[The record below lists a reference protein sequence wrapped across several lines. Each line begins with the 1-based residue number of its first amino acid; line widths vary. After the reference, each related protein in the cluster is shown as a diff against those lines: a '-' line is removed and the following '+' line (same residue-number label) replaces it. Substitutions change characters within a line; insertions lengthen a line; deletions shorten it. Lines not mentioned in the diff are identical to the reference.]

1 MGGYTPSAPT
11 SCVGDEAKRAP
22 HTCVASL
29 GRGTLAEEDIMAFS
43 NLVQDRP
50 RILIVGGGYVGFTV
64 AKKIQK
70 AIKETGGVVTIV
82 EPNPY
87 MTYQPFL
94 PEVAAGSMEGRNATV
109 PLRQHLRDTEIIS
122 GRVTSVNHAA
132 RTAVVE
138 PIDNGEPFELKY
150 DEIVL
155 GAGAVTR
162 AFPIPGLA
170 DFAIGMKSIEEAV
183 SVRNWVLERIEAAS
197 LMSDSDERRRALTF
211 VIVGGGFAGVETI
224 SELEDMAREAANRNG
239 FVSPADLRFV
249 MIEAAPRIMP
259 EVPAERAEMVV
270 AELRARG
277 IEILLNTSL
286 SDATDGNL
294 QLINM
299 ADKSPAGEI
308 DTDTLIWTAGVA
320 ASPMLK
326 NTDFPIDERGRVR
339 VSADLRVTGDE
350 GVIEGAW
357 AAGDNAAVPDLSGG
371 GVGGFCVP
379 NAQHASRQALVL
391 AKNILASRRG
401 EALTD
406 YYHETIGVVAG
417 LGLWKGVANFKGK
430 TLGGPLAWI
439 MHRGYHGT
447 AIPTTERTVRV
458 MATWALNQVF
468 GRDTTPL
475 RHQRSPRLAFQKATG
490 TAPEAKKPKL

>member
-1 MGGYTPSAPT
+1 MSFHKA
-11 SCVGDEAKRAP
+11 
-22 HTCVASL
+22 
-29 GRGTLAEEDIMAFS
+29 
-43 NLVQDRP
+43 QDRP

-70 AIKETGGVVTIV
+70 AIKQTGGVVTIV

-109 PLRQHLRDTEIIS
+109 PLRQHLRDTELIP
-122 GRVTSVNHAA
+122 GHVVSVNHAE
-132 RTAVVE
+132 RTATVE
-138 PIDNGEPFELKY
+138 PIDNGEPFDLKY
-150 DEIVL
+150 DEIIL

-170 DFAIGMKSIEEAV
+170 EVAIGMKTVEEAV
-183 SVRNWVLERIEAAS
+183 SVRNWVLERIEVAS
-197 LMSDSDERRRALTF
+197 VLDDPDARRRALT
-211 VIVGGGFAGVETI
+211 VVVVGGGFAGVETI
-224 SELEDMAREAANRNG
+224 SELEDMAREAVNRNDRLS
-239 FVSPADLRFV
+239 VSDLRFV

-259 EVPAERAEMVV
+259 EVPEDRAEKVV

-277 IEILLNTSL
+277 IEVLLNTSL
-286 SDATDGNL
+286 SDATDGHL

-299 ADKSPAGEI
+299 TDKSPAGEM

-339 VSADLRVTGDE
+339 VNADLRVAGDN
-350 GVIEGAW
+350 GVVEGAW

-401 EALTD
+401 EPLTD

-430 TLGGPLAWI
+430 TLAGPLAWI
-439 MHRGYHGT
+439 MHRGYHGS

-458 MATWALNQVF
+458 MTTWALNQLF
-468 GRDTTPL
+468 GRDTTTS
-475 RHQRSPRLAFQKATG
+475 RHQRSPRLAFQEATG
-490 TAPEAKKPKL
+490 TAPAKTKAKL

>member
-1 MGGYTPSAPT
+1 MSFHKA
-11 SCVGDEAKRAP
+11 
-22 HTCVASL
+22 
-29 GRGTLAEEDIMAFS
+29 
-43 NLVQDRP
+43 QDRP
-50 RILIVGGGYVGFTV
+50 RILIVGGGYVGSPV

-70 AIKETGGVVTIV
+70 AIKQTGGVVTIV

-109 PLRQHLRDTEIIS
+109 PLRQHLRDTELIP
-122 GRVTSVNHAA
+122 GHVVSVNHAE
-132 RTAVVE
+132 RTATVE

-150 DEIVL
+150 DEIIL

-170 DFAIGMKSIEEAV
+170 EVAIGMKTVEEAV
-183 SVRNWVLERIEAAS
+183 SVRNWVLERIEVAS
-197 LMSDSDERRRALTF
+197 VLDDPDARRRALT
-211 VIVGGGFAGVETI
+211 VVVVGGGFAGVETI
-224 SELEDMAREAANRNG
+224 SELEDMAREAVNRNDRLS
-239 FVSPADLRFV
+239 VSDLRFV

-259 EVPAERAEMVV
+259 EVPEDRAEKVV

-277 IEILLNTSL
+277 IEVLLNTSL
-286 SDATDGNL
+286 SDATDGHL

-299 ADKSPAGEI
+299 TDKSPAGEM

-339 VSADLRVTGDE
+339 VNADLRVAGDN
-350 GVIEGAW
+350 GVVEGAW

-401 EALTD
+401 EPLTD

-430 TLGGPLAWI
+430 TFAGPLAWI
-439 MHRGYHGT
+439 MHRGYHGS

-458 MATWALNQVF
+458 MTTWALNQLF
-468 GRDTTPL
+468 GRDTTTI
-475 RHQRSPRLAFQKATG
+475 RHQRSPRLAFQEATG
-490 TAPEAKKPKL
+490 TAPAKTKAKL

>member
-1 MGGYTPSAPT
+1 MSFHKA
-11 SCVGDEAKRAP
+11 
-22 HTCVASL
+22 
-29 GRGTLAEEDIMAFS
+29 
-43 NLVQDRP
+43 QDRP

-70 AIKETGGVVTIV
+70 AIKQTGGVVTIV

-109 PLRQHLRDTEIIS
+109 PLRQHLRDTELIP
-122 GRVTSVNHAA
+122 GHVVSVNHAE
-132 RTAVVE
+132 RTATVE

-150 DEIVL
+150 DEIIL

-170 DFAIGMKSIEEAV
+170 EVAIGMKTVEEAV
-183 SVRNWVLERIEAAS
+183 SVRNWVLERIEVAS
-197 LMSDSDERRRALTF
+197 VLDDPDARRRALT
-211 VIVGGGFAGVETI
+211 VVVVGGGFAGVETI
-224 SELEDMAREAANRNG
+224 SELEDMAREAVNRNDRLS
-239 FVSPADLRFV
+239 VSDLRFV

-259 EVPAERAEMVV
+259 EVPEDRAEKVV

-277 IEILLNTSL
+277 IEVLLNTSL
-286 SDATDGNL
+286 SDATDGHL

-299 ADKSPAGEI
+299 TDKSPAGEM

-339 VSADLRVTGDE
+339 VNADLRVAGDN
-350 GVIEGAW
+350 GVVEGAW

-401 EALTD
+401 EPLTD

-430 TLGGPLAWI
+430 TLAGPLAWI
-439 MHRGYHGT
+439 MHRGYHGS

-458 MATWALNQVF
+458 MTTWALNQLF
-468 GRDTTPL
+468 GRDTTTI
-475 RHQRSPRLAFQKATG
+475 RHQRSPRLAFHEATG
-490 TAPEAKKPKL
+490 TAPAKTKAKL

>member
-1 MGGYTPSAPT
+1 MSFHKA
-11 SCVGDEAKRAP
+11 
-22 HTCVASL
+22 
-29 GRGTLAEEDIMAFS
+29 
-43 NLVQDRP
+43 QDRP

-70 AIKETGGVVTIV
+70 AIKQTGGVVTIV

-109 PLRQHLRDTEIIS
+109 PLRQHLRDTELIP
-122 GRVTSVNHAA
+122 GHVVSVNHAE
-132 RTAVVE
+132 RTATVE
-138 PIDNGEPFELKY
+138 PIDNGEPFDLKY
-150 DEIVL
+150 DEIIL

-170 DFAIGMKSIEEAV
+170 EVAIGMKTVEEAV
-183 SVRNWVLERIEAAS
+183 SVRNWVLERIEVAS
-197 LMSDSDERRRALTF
+197 VLDDPDARRRALT
-211 VIVGGGFAGVETI
+211 VVVVGGGFAGVETI
-224 SELEDMAREAANRNG
+224 SELEDMAREAVNRNDRLS
-239 FVSPADLRFV
+239 VSDLRFV

-259 EVPAERAEMVV
+259 EVPEDRAEKVV

-277 IEILLNTSL
+277 IEVLLNTSL
-286 SDATDGNL
+286 SDATDGHL

-299 ADKSPAGEI
+299 TDKSPAGEM

-339 VSADLRVTGDE
+339 VNADLRVAGDN
-350 GVIEGAW
+350 GVVEGAW

-401 EALTD
+401 EPLTD

-430 TLGGPLAWI
+430 TFAGPLAWI
-439 MHRGYHGT
+439 MHRGYHGS

-458 MATWALNQVF
+458 MTTSSLAVIPRRFATNVPRASLSK
-468 GRDTTPL
+468 RPPERHRRRL
-475 RHQRSPRLAFQKATG
+475 RQSSKRA
-490 TAPEAKKPKL
+490 

>member
-1 MGGYTPSAPT
+1 MSFHKA
-11 SCVGDEAKRAP
+11 
-22 HTCVASL
+22 
-29 GRGTLAEEDIMAFS
+29 
-43 NLVQDRP
+43 QDRP

-70 AIKETGGVVTIV
+70 AIKQTGGVVTIV

-109 PLRQHLRDTEIIS
+109 PLRQHLRDTELIPGHVI
-122 GRVTSVNHAA
+122 SVNHAE
-132 RTAVVE
+132 RTATVE

-150 DEIVL
+150 DEIIL

-170 DFAIGMKSIEEAV
+170 EVAIGMKTVEEAV
-183 SVRNWVLERIEAAS
+183 SVRNWVLERIEVAS
-197 LMSDSDERRRALTF
+197 VLDDPDARRRALT
-211 VIVGGGFAGVETI
+211 VVVVGGGFAGVETI
-224 SELEDMAREAANRNG
+224 SELEDMAREAVNRNDRLS
-239 FVSPADLRFV
+239 VSDLRFV

-259 EVPAERAEMVV
+259 EVPEDRAEKVV

-277 IEILLNTSL
+277 IEVLLNTSL
-286 SDATDGNL
+286 SDATDGHL

-299 ADKSPAGEI
+299 TDKSPAGEM

-339 VSADLRVTGDE
+339 VNADLRVAGDN
-350 GVIEGAW
+350 GVVEGAW

-401 EALTD
+401 EPLTD

-430 TLGGPLAWI
+430 TFAGPLAWI
-439 MHRGYHGT
+439 MHRGYHGS

-458 MATWALNQVF
+458 MTTWALNQLF
-468 GRDTTPL
+468 GRDTTTI
-475 RHQRSPRLAFQKATG
+475 RHQRSPRLAFQEATG
-490 TAPEAKKPKL
+490 TAPAKTKAKL

>member
-1 MGGYTPSAPT
+1 MSFHKA
-11 SCVGDEAKRAP
+11 
-22 HTCVASL
+22 
-29 GRGTLAEEDIMAFS
+29 
-43 NLVQDRP
+43 QDRP

-70 AIKETGGVVTIV
+70 AIKQTGGVVTIV

-109 PLRQHLRDTEIIS
+109 PLRQHLRDTELIP
-122 GRVTSVNHAA
+122 GHVVSVNHAE
-132 RTAVVE
+132 RTATVE

-150 DEIVL
+150 DEIIL

-170 DFAIGMKSIEEAV
+170 EVAIGMKTVEEAV
-183 SVRNWVLERIEAAS
+183 SVRNWVLERIEVAS
-197 LMSDSDERRRALTF
+197 VLDDPDARRRALT
-211 VIVGGGFAGVETI
+211 VVVVGGGFAGVETI
-224 SELEDMAREAANRNG
+224 SELEDMAREAVNRNDRLS
-239 FVSPADLRFV
+239 VSDLRFV

-259 EVPAERAEMVV
+259 EVPEDRAEKVV

-277 IEILLNTSL
+277 IEVLLNTSL
-286 SDATDGNL
+286 SDATDGHL

-299 ADKSPAGEI
+299 TDKSPAGEM

-339 VSADLRVTGDE
+339 VNADLRVAGDN
-350 GVIEGAW
+350 GVVEGAW

-401 EALTD
+401 EPLTD

-430 TLGGPLAWI
+430 TLAGPLAWI
-439 MHRGYHGT
+439 MHRGYHGS

-458 MATWALNQVF
+458 MTTLALNQLF
-468 GRDTTPL
+468 GRDTTTI
-475 RHQRSPRLAFQKATG
+475 RHQRSPRLAFQEATG
-490 TAPEAKKPKL
+490 TAPAKTKAKL

>member
-1 MGGYTPSAPT
+1 MSFHKA
-11 SCVGDEAKRAP
+11 
-22 HTCVASL
+22 
-29 GRGTLAEEDIMAFS
+29 
-43 NLVQDRP
+43 QDRP

-70 AIKETGGVVTIV
+70 AIKQTGGVVTIV

-109 PLRQHLRDTEIIS
+109 PLRQHLRDTELIP
-122 GRVTSVNHAA
+122 GHVVSVNHAE
-132 RTAVVE
+132 RTATVE

-150 DEIVL
+150 DEIIL

-170 DFAIGMKSIEEAV
+170 EVAIGMKTVEEAV
-183 SVRNWVLERIEAAS
+183 SVRNWVLERIEVAS
-197 LMSDSDERRRALTF
+197 VLDDPDARRRALT
-211 VIVGGGFAGVETI
+211 VVVVGGFAGVETI
-224 SELEDMAREAANRNG
+224 SELEDMAREAVNRNDRLS
-239 FVSPADLRFV
+239 VSDLRFV

-259 EVPAERAEMVV
+259 EVPEDRAEKVV

-277 IEILLNTSL
+277 IEVLLNTSL
-286 SDATDGNL
+286 SDATDGHL

-299 ADKSPAGEI
+299 TDKSPAGEM

-339 VSADLRVTGDE
+339 VNADLRVAGDN
-350 GVIEGAW
+350 GVVEGAW

-401 EALTD
+401 EPLTD

-430 TLGGPLAWI
+430 TFAGPLAWI
-439 MHRGYHGT
+439 MHRGYHGS

-458 MATWALNQVF
+458 MTTWALNQLF
-468 GRDTTPL
+468 GRDTTTI
-475 RHQRSPRLAFQKATG
+475 RHQRSPRLAFQEATG
-490 TAPEAKKPKL
+490 TAPAKTKAKL

>member
-1 MGGYTPSAPT
+1 MSFHKA
-11 SCVGDEAKRAP
+11 
-22 HTCVASL
+22 
-29 GRGTLAEEDIMAFS
+29 
-43 NLVQDRP
+43 QDRP

-70 AIKETGGVVTIV
+70 AIKQTGGVVTIV

-109 PLRQHLRDTEIIS
+109 PLRQHLRDTELIPGHVI
-122 GRVTSVNHAA
+122 SVNHAE
-132 RTAVVE
+132 RTATVE

-150 DEIVL
+150 DEIIL

-170 DFAIGMKSIEEAV
+170 EVAIGMKTVEEAV
-183 SVRNWVLERIEAAS
+183 SVRNWVLERIEVAS
-197 LMSDSDERRRALTF
+197 VLDDPDARRRALT
-211 VIVGGGFAGVETI
+211 VVVVGGGFAGVETI
-224 SELEDMAREAANRNG
+224 SELEDMAREAVNRNDRLS
-239 FVSPADLRFV
+239 VSDLRFV

-259 EVPAERAEMVV
+259 EVPEDRAEKVV

-277 IEILLNTSL
+277 IEVLLNTSL
-286 SDATDGNL
+286 SDATDGHL

-299 ADKSPAGEI
+299 TDKSPAGEM

-339 VSADLRVTGDE
+339 VNADLRVAGDN
-350 GVIEGAW
+350 GVVEGAW

-401 EALTD
+401 EPLTD

-430 TLGGPLAWI
+430 TFAGPLAWI
-439 MHRGYHGT
+439 MHRGYHGS

-458 MATWALNQVF
+458 MMTWALNQLF
-468 GRDTTPL
+468 GRDTTTI
-475 RHQRSPRLAFQKATG
+475 RHQRSPRLAFQEATG
-490 TAPEAKKPKL
+490 TAPAKTKAKL

>member
-1 MGGYTPSAPT
+1 MSFHKA
-11 SCVGDEAKRAP
+11 
-22 HTCVASL
+22 
-29 GRGTLAEEDIMAFS
+29 
-43 NLVQDRP
+43 QDRP

-70 AIKETGGVVTIV
+70 AIKQTGGVVTIV

-109 PLRQHLRDTEIIS
+109 PLRQHLRDTELIPGHI
-122 GRVTSVNHAA
+122 VSVNHAE
-132 RTAVVE
+132 RTATVE

-150 DEIVL
+150 DEIIL

-170 DFAIGMKSIEEAV
+170 EVAIGMKTVEEAV
-183 SVRNWVLERIEAAS
+183 SVRNWVLERIEVAS
-197 LMSDSDERRRALTF
+197 VLDDPDARRRALT
-211 VIVGGGFAGVETI
+211 VVVVGGGFAGVETI
-224 SELEDMAREAANRNG
+224 SELEDMAREAVNRNDRLS
-239 FVSPADLRFV
+239 VSDLRFV

-259 EVPAERAEMVV
+259 EVPEDRAEKVV

-277 IEILLNTSL
+277 IEVLLNTSL
-286 SDATDGNL
+286 SDATDGHL

-299 ADKSPAGEI
+299 TDKSPAGEM

-339 VSADLRVTGDE
+339 VNADLRVAGDN
-350 GVIEGAW
+350 GVVEGAW

-401 EALTD
+401 EPLTD

-430 TLGGPLAWI
+430 TLAGPLAWI
-439 MHRGYHGT
+439 MHRGYHGS

-458 MATWALNQVF
+458 MTTWALNQLF
-468 GRDTTPL
+468 GRDTTTI
-475 RHQRSPRLAFQKATG
+475 RHQRSPRLAFQEATG
-490 TAPEAKKPKL
+490 TAPAKTKAKL

>member
-1 MGGYTPSAPT
+1 MSFHKA
-11 SCVGDEAKRAP
+11 
-22 HTCVASL
+22 
-29 GRGTLAEEDIMAFS
+29 
-43 NLVQDRP
+43 QDRP

-70 AIKETGGVVTIV
+70 AIKQTGGVVTIV

-109 PLRQHLRDTEIIS
+109 PLRQHLRDTELIP
-122 GRVTSVNHAA
+122 GHVVSVNHAE
-132 RTAVVE
+132 RTATVE

-150 DEIVL
+150 DEIIL

-170 DFAIGMKSIEEAV
+170 EVAIGMKTVEEAV
-183 SVRNWVLERIEAAS
+183 SVRNWVLERIEVAS
-197 LMSDSDERRRALTF
+197 VLDDPDARRRALT
-211 VIVGGGFAGVETI
+211 VVVVGGGFAGVETI
-224 SELEDMAREAANRNG
+224 SELEDMAREAVNRNDRLS
-239 FVSPADLRFV
+239 VSDLRFV

-259 EVPAERAEMVV
+259 EVPEDRAEKVV

-277 IEILLNTSL
+277 IEVLLNTSL
-286 SDATDGNL
+286 SDATDGHL

-299 ADKSPAGEI
+299 TDKSPAGEM

-339 VSADLRVTGDE
+339 VNADLRVAGDN
-350 GVIEGAW
+350 GVVEGAW

-401 EALTD
+401 EPLTD

-430 TLGGPLAWI
+430 TLAGPLAWI
-439 MHRGYHGT
+439 MHRGYHGS

-458 MATWALNQVF
+458 LTSWALNQLF
-468 GRDTTPL
+468 GRDTTTI
-475 RHQRSPRLAFQKATG
+475 RHQRSPRLAFQEATG
-490 TAPEAKKPKL
+490 TAPAKTKAKL

>member
-1 MGGYTPSAPT
+1 MSFHKA
-11 SCVGDEAKRAP
+11 
-22 HTCVASL
+22 
-29 GRGTLAEEDIMAFS
+29 
-43 NLVQDRP
+43 QDRP

-70 AIKETGGVVTIV
+70 AIKQTGGVVTIV

-109 PLRQHLRDTEIIS
+109 PLRQHLRDTELIPGHVI
-122 GRVTSVNHAA
+122 SVNHAE
-132 RTAVVE
+132 RTATVE
-138 PIDNGEPFELKY
+138 PIDNGEPFDLKY
-150 DEIVL
+150 DEIIL

-170 DFAIGMKSIEEAV
+170 EVAIGMKTVEEAV
-183 SVRNWVLERIEAAS
+183 SVRNWVLERIEVAS
-197 LMSDSDERRRALTF
+197 VLDDPDARRRALT
-211 VIVGGGFAGVETI
+211 VVVVGGGFAGVETI
-224 SELEDMAREAANRNG
+224 SELEDMAREAVNRNDRLS
-239 FVSPADLRFV
+239 VSDLRFV

-259 EVPAERAEMVV
+259 EVPEDRAEKVV

-277 IEILLNTSL
+277 IEVLLNTSL
-286 SDATDGNL
+286 SDATDGHL

-299 ADKSPAGEI
+299 TDKSPAGEM

-339 VSADLRVTGDE
+339 VNADLRVAGDN
-350 GVIEGAW
+350 GVVEGAW

-401 EALTD
+401 EPLTD

-430 TLGGPLAWI
+430 TLAGPLAWI
-439 MHRGYHGT
+439 MHRGYHGS

-458 MATWALNQVF
+458 MTTWALNQLF
-468 GRDTTPL
+468 GRDTTTI
-475 RHQRSPRLAFQKATG
+475 RHQRSPRLAFQEATG
-490 TAPEAKKPKL
+490 TAPAKTKAKL

>member
-1 MGGYTPSAPT
+1 MSFHKA
-11 SCVGDEAKRAP
+11 
-22 HTCVASL
+22 
-29 GRGTLAEEDIMAFS
+29 
-43 NLVQDRP
+43 QDRP

-70 AIKETGGVVTIV
+70 AIKQTGGVVTIV

-109 PLRQHLRDTEIIS
+109 PLRQHLRDTELIP
-122 GRVTSVNHAA
+122 GHVVSVNHAE
-132 RTAVVE
+132 RTATVE

-150 DEIVL
+150 DEIIL

-170 DFAIGMKSIEEAV
+170 EVAIGMKTVEEAV
-183 SVRNWVLERIEAAS
+183 SVRNWVLERIEVAS
-197 LMSDSDERRRALTF
+197 VLDDPDARRRALT
-211 VIVGGGFAGVETI
+211 VVVVGGGFAGVETI
-224 SELEDMAREAANRNG
+224 SELEDMAREAVNRNDRLS
-239 FVSPADLRFV
+239 VSDLRFV

-259 EVPAERAEMVV
+259 EVPEDRAEKVV

-277 IEILLNTSL
+277 IEVLLNTSL
-286 SDATDGNL
+286 SDATDGHL

-299 ADKSPAGEI
+299 TDKSPAGEM

-339 VSADLRVTGDE
+339 VNAALRVAGDN
-350 GVIEGAW
+350 GVVEGAW

-401 EALTD
+401 EPLTD

-430 TLGGPLAWI
+430 TFAGPLAWI
-439 MHRGYHGT
+439 MHRGYHGS

-458 MATWALNQVF
+458 MTTWALNQLF
-468 GRDTTPL
+468 GRDTTTI
-475 RHQRSPRLAFQKATG
+475 RHQRSPRLAFQEATG
-490 TAPEAKKPKL
+490 TAPAKTKAKL

>member
-1 MGGYTPSAPT
+1 MSFHKA
-11 SCVGDEAKRAP
+11 
-22 HTCVASL
+22 
-29 GRGTLAEEDIMAFS
+29 
-43 NLVQDRP
+43 QDRP

-70 AIKETGGVVTIV
+70 AIKQTGGVVTIV

-109 PLRQHLRDTEIIS
+109 PIRQHLRDTELIP
-122 GRVTSVNHAA
+122 GHVVSVNHAE
-132 RTAVVE
+132 RTATVE

-150 DEIVL
+150 DEIIL

-170 DFAIGMKSIEEAV
+170 AVALGMKTVEEAV
-183 SVRNWVLERIEAAS
+183 SVRNWVLERIEVAS
-197 LMSDSDERRRALTF
+197 VLDDPDARRRALT
-211 VIVGGGFAGVETI
+211 VVVVGGGFAGVETI
-224 SELEDMAREAANRNG
+224 SELEDMAREAVNRNDRLS
-239 FVSPADLRFV
+239 VSDLRFV

-259 EVPAERAEMVV
+259 EVPEDRAEKVV

-277 IEILLNTSL
+277 IEVLLNTSL
-286 SDATDGNL
+286 SDATDGHL

-299 ADKSPAGEI
+299 TDKSPAGEM

-339 VSADLRVTGDE
+339 VNADLRVAGDN
-350 GVIEGAW
+350 GVVEGAW

-379 NAQHASRQALVL
+379 NAQHASRQAWVL

-401 EALTD
+401 EPLTD

-430 TLGGPLAWI
+430 TLAGPLAWI
-439 MHRGYHGT
+439 MHRGYHGS

-458 MATWALNQVF
+458 MTTWALNQLF
-468 GRDTTPL
+468 GRDTTTI
-475 RHQRSPRLAFQKATG
+475 RHQRSPRLAFQEATG
-490 TAPEAKKPKL
+490 TAPAKTKAKL

>member
-1 MGGYTPSAPT
+1 MSFHKA
-11 SCVGDEAKRAP
+11 
-22 HTCVASL
+22 
-29 GRGTLAEEDIMAFS
+29 
-43 NLVQDRP
+43 QDRP
-50 RILIVGGGYVGFTV
+50 RILIGGGGYVGFTV

-70 AIKETGGVVTIV
+70 AIKQTGGVVTIV

-109 PLRQHLRDTEIIS
+109 PLRQHLRDTELIP
-122 GRVTSVNHAA
+122 GHVVSVNHAE
-132 RTAVVE
+132 RTATVE
-138 PIDNGEPFELKY
+138 PIDNGEPFDLKY
-150 DEIVL
+150 DEIIL

-170 DFAIGMKSIEEAV
+170 EVAIGMKTVEEAV
-183 SVRNWVLERIEAAS
+183 SVRNWVLERIEVAS
-197 LMSDSDERRRALTF
+197 VLDDPDARRRALT
-211 VIVGGGFAGVETI
+211 VVVVGGGFAGVETI
-224 SELEDMAREAANRNG
+224 SELEDMAREAVNRNDRLS
-239 FVSPADLRFV
+239 VSDLRFV

-259 EVPAERAEMVV
+259 EVPEDRAEKVV

-277 IEILLNTSL
+277 IEVLLNTSL
-286 SDATDGNL
+286 SDATDGHL

-299 ADKSPAGEI
+299 TDKSPAGEM

-339 VSADLRVTGDE
+339 VNADLRVAGDN
-350 GVIEGAW
+350 GVVEGAW

-401 EALTD
+401 EPLTD

-430 TLGGPLAWI
+430 TFAGPLAWI
-439 MHRGYHGT
+439 MHRGYHGS

-458 MATWALNQVF
+458 MTTWALNQLF
-468 GRDTTPL
+468 GRDTTTI
-475 RHQRSPRLAFQKATG
+475 RHQRSPRLAFQEATG
-490 TAPEAKKPKL
+490 TAPAKTKAKL

>member
-1 MGGYTPSAPT
+1 MSFHKA
-11 SCVGDEAKRAP
+11 
-22 HTCVASL
+22 
-29 GRGTLAEEDIMAFS
+29 
-43 NLVQDRP
+43 QDRP

-70 AIKETGGVVTIV
+70 AIKQTGGVVTIV

-109 PLRQHLRDTEIIS
+109 PLRQHLRDTELIP
-122 GRVTSVNHAA
+122 GHVVSVNHAE
-132 RTAVVE
+132 RTATVE
-138 PIDNGEPFELKY
+138 PIDNGEPFDLKY
-150 DEIVL
+150 DEIIL

-170 DFAIGMKSIEEAV
+170 EVAIGMKTVEEAV
-183 SVRNWVLERIEAAS
+183 SVRNWVLERIEVAS
-197 LMSDSDERRRALTF
+197 VLDDPDARRRALT
-211 VIVGGGFAGVETI
+211 VVVVGGGFAGVETI
-224 SELEDMAREAANRNG
+224 SEVEDMAREAVNRNDRL
-239 FVSPADLRFV
+239 SASALRFV

-259 EVPAERAEMVV
+259 EVPEDRAEKVV

-277 IEILLNTSL
+277 IEVLLNTSL
-286 SDATDGNL
+286 SDATDGHL

-299 ADKSPAGEI
+299 TDKSPAGEM

-339 VSADLRVTGDE
+339 VNADLRVAGDN
-350 GVIEGAW
+350 GVVEGAW

-401 EALTD
+401 EPLTD

-430 TLGGPLAWI
+430 TLAGPLAWI
-439 MHRGYHGT
+439 MHRGYHGS

-458 MATWALNQVF
+458 MTTWALNQLF
-468 GRDTTPL
+468 GRDTTTI
-475 RHQRSPRLAFQKATG
+475 RHQRSPRLAFQEATG
-490 TAPEAKKPKL
+490 TAPAKTKAKL

>member
-1 MGGYTPSAPT
+1 MSFHKA
-11 SCVGDEAKRAP
+11 
-22 HTCVASL
+22 
-29 GRGTLAEEDIMAFS
+29 
-43 NLVQDRP
+43 QDRP

-70 AIKETGGVVTIV
+70 AIKQTGGVVTIV

-109 PLRQHLRDTEIIS
+109 PLRQHLRDTELIP
-122 GRVTSVNHAA
+122 GHVVSVNHAE
-132 RTAVVE
+132 RTATVE

-150 DEIVL
+150 DEIIL

-170 DFAIGMKSIEEAV
+170 EVAIGMKTVEEAV
-183 SVRNWVLERIEAAS
+183 SVRNWVLERIEVAS
-197 LMSDSDERRRALTF
+197 VLDDPDARRRALT
-211 VIVGGGFAGVETI
+211 VVVVGGGFAGVETI
-224 SELEDMAREAANRNG
+224 SELEDMAREAVNRNDRLS
-239 FVSPADLRFV
+239 VSDLRFV

-259 EVPAERAEMVV
+259 EVPEDRAEKVV

-277 IEILLNTSL
+277 IEVLLNTSL
-286 SDATDGNL
+286 SDATDGHL

-299 ADKSPAGEI
+299 TDKSPAGEM

-339 VSADLRVTGDE
+339 VNADLRVAGDN
-350 GVIEGAW
+350 GVVEGAW

-401 EALTD
+401 EPLTD

-430 TLGGPLAWI
+430 TLAGPLAWI
-439 MHRGYHGT
+439 MHRGYHGS

-458 MATWALNQVF
+458 MTTWALNQLF
-468 GRDTTPL
+468 GRDTTTI
-475 RHQRSPRLAFQKATG
+475 RHQRSPRLAFQEATG
-490 TAPEAKKPKL
+490 TAPAKTKEKL

>member
-1 MGGYTPSAPT
+1 MSFHKA
-11 SCVGDEAKRAP
+11 
-22 HTCVASL
+22 
-29 GRGTLAEEDIMAFS
+29 
-43 NLVQDRP
+43 QDRP

-70 AIKETGGVVTIV
+70 AIKQTGGVVTIV

-109 PLRQHLRDTEIIS
+109 PLRQHLRDTELIP
-122 GRVTSVNHAA
+122 GHVVSVNHAE
-132 RTAVVE
+132 RTATVE

-150 DEIVL
+150 DEIIL

-170 DFAIGMKSIEEAV
+170 EVAIGMKTVEEAV
-183 SVRNWVLERIEAAS
+183 SVRNWVLERIEVAS
-197 LMSDSDERRRALTF
+197 VLDDPDARRRALT
-211 VIVGGGFAGVETI
+211 VVVVGGGFAGVETI
-224 SELEDMAREAANRNG
+224 SELEDMAREAVNRNDRLS
-239 FVSPADLRFV
+239 VSDLRFV

-259 EVPAERAEMVV
+259 EVPEDRAEKVV

-277 IEILLNTSL
+277 IEVLLNTSL
-286 SDATDGNL
+286 SDATDGHL

-299 ADKSPAGEI
+299 TDKSPAGEM

-339 VSADLRVTGDE
+339 VNADLRVAGDNG
-350 GVIEGAW
+350 GVEGAW

-401 EALTD
+401 EPLTD

-430 TLGGPLAWI
+430 TFAGPLAWI
-439 MHRGYHGT
+439 MHRGYHGS

-458 MATWALNQVF
+458 MTTWALNQLF
-468 GRDTTPL
+468 GRDTTTI
-475 RHQRSPRLAFQKATG
+475 RHQRSPRLAFQEATG
-490 TAPEAKKPKL
+490 TAPAKTKAKL

>member
-1 MGGYTPSAPT
+1 
-11 SCVGDEAKRAP
+11 
-22 HTCVASL
+22 
-29 GRGTLAEEDIMAFS
+29 MAFTK
-43 NLVQDRP
+43 VAQDRP
-50 RILIVGGGYVGFTV
+50 RVLIVGGGYVGFTV

-109 PLRQHLRDTEIIS
+109 PLRQHLRDTELIP
-122 GRVTSVNHAA
+122 GRVVSIDHAN

-138 PIDNGEPFELKY
+138 PTDNGEPFELKY

-170 DFAIGMKSIEEAV
+170 EVAIGLKTIEEAV
-183 SVRNWVLERIEAAS
+183 SVRNWVLDRIEVAS
-197 LMSDSDERRRALTF
+197 LLSDAEARRRALTF
-211 VIVGGGFAGVETI
+211 VVVGGGFAGVETI
-224 SELEDMAREAANRNG
+224 SELEDMARVAVERNERLS
-239 FVSPADLRFV
+239 VSDLHFV
-249 MIEAAPRIMP
+249 MVEAAPRIMP
-259 EVPAERAEMVV
+259 EVPADRAEKVV

-299 ADKSPAGEI
+299 ADKSPAGEVK
-308 DTDTLIWTAGVA
+308 TDTLIWTAGVA

-339 VSADLRVTGDE
+339 VSADLRVTGDD
-350 GVIEGAW
+350 GVVEGAW

-379 NAQHASRQALVL
+379 NAQHASRQAVVL
-391 AKNILASRRG
+391 AKNLLAARRG
-401 EALTD
+401 EPLTD

-430 TLGGPLAWI
+430 TIGGPLAWI
-439 MHRGYHGT
+439 MHRGYHGS

-458 MATWALNQVF
+458 MTTWALNQIF
-468 GRDTTPL
+468 GRDTSSI
-475 RHQRSPRLAFQKATG
+475 RHQRSPRLAFQQATG
-490 TAPEAKKPKL
+490 TAPTRQKARL

>member
-1 MGGYTPSAPT
+1 MSFHKA
-11 SCVGDEAKRAP
+11 
-22 HTCVASL
+22 
-29 GRGTLAEEDIMAFS
+29 
-43 NLVQDRP
+43 QDRP

-70 AIKETGGVVTIV
+70 AIKQTGGVVTIV

-109 PLRQHLRDTEIIS
+109 PLRQHLRDTELIP
-122 GRVTSVNHAA
+122 GHVVSVNHAE
-132 RTAVVE
+132 RTATVE
-138 PIDNGEPFELKY
+138 PIDNGEPFDLKY
-150 DEIVL
+150 DEIIL

-170 DFAIGMKSIEEAV
+170 EVAIGMKTVEEAV
-183 SVRNWVLERIEAAS
+183 SVRNWVLERIEVAS
-197 LMSDSDERRRALTF
+197 VLDDPDARRRALT
-211 VIVGGGFAGVETI
+211 VVVVGGGFAGVETI
-224 SELEDMAREAANRNG
+224 SELEDMAREAVNRNDRLS
-239 FVSPADLRFV
+239 VSDLRFV

-259 EVPAERAEMVV
+259 EVPEDRAEKVV

-277 IEILLNTSL
+277 IEVLLNTSL
-286 SDATDGNL
+286 SDATDGHL

-299 ADKSPAGEI
+299 ADKSPAGEM
-308 DTDTLIWTAGVA
+308 DTDTLIWIAGVA

-339 VSADLRVTGDE
+339 VNADLRVAGDN
-350 GVIEGAW
+350 GVVEGAW

-401 EALTD
+401 EPLTD

-430 TLGGPLAWI
+430 TFAGPLAWI
-439 MHRGYHGT
+439 MHRGYHGS

-458 MATWALNQVF
+458 MTTWALNQLF
-468 GRDTTPL
+468 GRDTTTI
-475 RHQRSPRLAFQKATG
+475 RHQRSPRLAFQEATG
-490 TAPEAKKPKL
+490 TAPAKTKAKL

>member
-1 MGGYTPSAPT
+1 MSFHKA
-11 SCVGDEAKRAP
+11 
-22 HTCVASL
+22 
-29 GRGTLAEEDIMAFS
+29 
-43 NLVQDRP
+43 QDRP

-70 AIKETGGVVTIV
+70 AIKQTGGVVTIV

-109 PLRQHLRDTEIIS
+109 PLRQHLRDTELIP
-122 GRVTSVNHAA
+122 GHVVSVNHAE
-132 RTAVVE
+132 RTATVE

-150 DEIVL
+150 DEIIL

-170 DFAIGMKSIEEAV
+170 EVAIGMKTVEEAV
-183 SVRNWVLERIEAAS
+183 SVRNWVLERIEVAS
-197 LMSDSDERRRALTF
+197 VLDDPDARRRALT
-211 VIVGGGFAGVETI
+211 VVVVGGGFAGVETI
-224 SELEDMAREAANRNG
+224 SELEDMAREAVNRNDRLS
-239 FVSPADLRFV
+239 VSDLRFV

-259 EVPAERAEMVV
+259 EVPEDRAEKVV

-277 IEILLNTSL
+277 IEVLLNTSL
-286 SDATDGNL
+286 SDATDGHL

-299 ADKSPAGEI
+299 TDKSPAGEM

-339 VSADLRVTGDE
+339 VNADLRVAGDN
-350 GVIEGAW
+350 GVVEGAW
-357 AAGDNAAVPDLSGG
+357 AAGDNAAGPDLSGG

-401 EALTD
+401 EPLTD

-430 TLGGPLAWI
+430 TFAGPLAWI
-439 MHRGYHGT
+439 MHRGYHGS

-458 MATWALNQVF
+458 MTTWALNQLF
-468 GRDTTPL
+468 GRDTTTI
-475 RHQRSPRLAFQKATG
+475 RHQRSPRLAFQEATG
-490 TAPEAKKPKL
+490 TAPAKTKAKL

>member
-1 MGGYTPSAPT
+1 MSFHKA
-11 SCVGDEAKRAP
+11 
-22 HTCVASL
+22 
-29 GRGTLAEEDIMAFS
+29 
-43 NLVQDRP
+43 QDRP
-50 RILIVGGGYVGFTV
+50 RILIVGGGYVGSTV

-70 AIKETGGVVTIV
+70 AIKQTGGVVTIV

-109 PLRQHLRDTEIIS
+109 PLRQHLRDTELIP
-122 GRVTSVNHAA
+122 GHVVSVNHAE
-132 RTAVVE
+132 RTATVE
-138 PIDNGEPFELKY
+138 PIDNGEPFDLKY
-150 DEIVL
+150 DEIIL

-170 DFAIGMKSIEEAV
+170 EVAIGMKTVEEAV
-183 SVRNWVLERIEAAS
+183 SVRNWVLERIEVAS
-197 LMSDSDERRRALTF
+197 VLDDPDARRRALT
-211 VIVGGGFAGVETI
+211 VVVVGGGFAGVETI
-224 SELEDMAREAANRNG
+224 SELEDMAREAVNRNDRLS
-239 FVSPADLRFV
+239 VSDLRFV

-259 EVPAERAEMVV
+259 EVPEDRAEKVV

-277 IEILLNTSL
+277 IEVLLNTSL
-286 SDATDGNL
+286 SDATDGHL

-299 ADKSPAGEI
+299 TDKSPAGEM

-339 VSADLRVTGDE
+339 VNADLRVAGDN
-350 GVIEGAW
+350 GVVEGAW

-401 EALTD
+401 EPLTD

-430 TLGGPLAWI
+430 TFAGPLAWI
-439 MHRGYHGT
+439 MHRGYHGS

-458 MATWALNQVF
+458 MTTWALNQLF
-468 GRDTTPL
+468 GRDTTTI
-475 RHQRSPRLAFQKATG
+475 RHQRSPRLAFQEATG
-490 TAPEAKKPKL
+490 TAPAKTKAKL

>member
-1 MGGYTPSAPT
+1 MSFHKA
-11 SCVGDEAKRAP
+11 
-22 HTCVASL
+22 
-29 GRGTLAEEDIMAFS
+29 
-43 NLVQDRP
+43 QDRP

-70 AIKETGGVVTIV
+70 AIKQTGGVVTIV

-109 PLRQHLRDTEIIS
+109 PIRQHLRDTELIP
-122 GRVTSVNHAA
+122 GHVVSVNHAE
-132 RTAVVE
+132 RTATVE

-150 DEIVL
+150 DEIIL

-170 DFAIGMKSIEEAV
+170 EVAIGMKTVEEAV
-183 SVRNWVLERIEAAS
+183 SVRNWVLERIEVAS
-197 LMSDSDERRRALTF
+197 VLDDPDARRRALT
-211 VIVGGGFAGVETI
+211 VVVVGGGFAGVETI
-224 SELEDMAREAANRNG
+224 SELEDMAREAVNRNDRLS
-239 FVSPADLRFV
+239 VSDLRFV

-259 EVPAERAEMVV
+259 EVPEDRAEKVV

-277 IEILLNTSL
+277 IEVLLNTSL
-286 SDATDGNL
+286 SDATDGHL

-299 ADKSPAGEI
+299 TDKSPAGEM

-339 VSADLRVTGDE
+339 VNADLRVAGDN
-350 GVIEGAW
+350 GVVEGAW

-401 EALTD
+401 EPLTD

-430 TLGGPLAWI
+430 TFAGPLAWI
-439 MHRGYHGT
+439 MHRGYHGS

-458 MATWALNQVF
+458 MTTWALNQLF
-468 GRDTTPL
+468 GRDTTTI
-475 RHQRSPRLAFQKATG
+475 RHQRSPRLAFQEATG
-490 TAPEAKKPKL
+490 TAPAKTKAKL

>member
-1 MGGYTPSAPT
+1 MSFHKA
-11 SCVGDEAKRAP
+11 
-22 HTCVASL
+22 
-29 GRGTLAEEDIMAFS
+29 
-43 NLVQDRP
+43 QDRP

-70 AIKETGGVVTIV
+70 AIKQTGGVVTIV

-109 PLRQHLRDTEIIS
+109 PLLQHLRDTELIP
-122 GRVTSVNHAA
+122 GHVVSVNHAE
-132 RTAVVE
+132 RTATVE
-138 PIDNGEPFELKY
+138 PIDNGEPFDLKY
-150 DEIVL
+150 DEIIL

-170 DFAIGMKSIEEAV
+170 EVAIGMKTVEEAV
-183 SVRNWVLERIEAAS
+183 SVRNWVLERIEVAS
-197 LMSDSDERRRALTF
+197 VLDDPDARRRALT
-211 VIVGGGFAGVETI
+211 VVVVGGGFAGVETI
-224 SELEDMAREAANRNG
+224 SELEDMAREAVNRNDRLS
-239 FVSPADLRFV
+239 VSDLRFV

-259 EVPAERAEMVV
+259 EVPEDRAEKVV

-277 IEILLNTSL
+277 IEVLLNTSL
-286 SDATDGNL
+286 SDATDGHL

-299 ADKSPAGEI
+299 TDKSPAGEM

-339 VSADLRVTGDE
+339 VNADLRVAGDN
-350 GVIEGAW
+350 GVVEGAW

-401 EALTD
+401 EPLTD

-430 TLGGPLAWI
+430 TLAGPLAWI
-439 MHRGYHGT
+439 MHRGYHGS

-458 MATWALNQVF
+458 MTTWALNQLF
-468 GRDTTPL
+468 GRDTTTI
-475 RHQRSPRLAFQKATG
+475 RHQRSPRLAFQEATG
-490 TAPEAKKPKL
+490 TAPAKTKAKL

>member
-1 MGGYTPSAPT
+1 
-11 SCVGDEAKRAP
+11 
-22 HTCVASL
+22 
-29 GRGTLAEEDIMAFS
+29 MAFTK
-43 NLVQDRP
+43 LAQDRP

-70 AIKETGGVVTIV
+70 AIKATGGVVTIV
-82 EPNPY
+82 EPNPH

-109 PLRQHLRDTEIIS
+109 PLRQHLRDTEIIA
-122 GRVTSVNHAA
+122 GTITSINHAT
-132 RTAVVE
+132 RTATVDPVDGAE
-138 PIDNGEPFELKY
+138 QFELKY
-150 DEIVL
+150 DEVVL

-170 DFAIGMKSIEEAV
+170 EVAIGMKTVEEAV
-183 SVRNWVLERIEAAS
+183 SIRNWVLERIEAAS
-197 LMSDSDERRRALTF
+197 VMPDQDARRRALTF
-211 VIVGGGFAGVETI
+211 VIVGGGFAGIETI
-224 SELEDMAREAANRNG
+224 SELEDMAREAVNRNNLLTA
-239 FVSPADLRFV
+239 SDLRFV

-259 EVPAERAEMVV
+259 EVPEDRAEKVV

-308 DTDTLIWTAGVA
+308 ETDTLIWTAGVA

-339 VSADLRVTGDE
+339 VNADLRVCGDD
-350 GVIEGAW
+350 GVVEGAW

-391 AKNILASRRG
+391 ARNILAHRRN
-401 EALTD
+401 EPLAD

-417 LGLWKGVANFKGK
+417 LGLWKGVANINGK
-430 TLGGPLAWI
+430 TFSGPLAWI
-439 MHRGYHGT
+439 MHRGYHGS

-458 MATWALNQVF
+458 MTIWALNQLF
-468 GRDTTPL
+468 GRDTTSI
-475 RHQRSPRLAFQKATG
+475 RHQSSPRLAFQEATG
-490 TAPEAKKPKL
+490 TAPKKTKAKL

>member
-1 MGGYTPSAPT
+1 MSFHKA
-11 SCVGDEAKRAP
+11 
-22 HTCVASL
+22 
-29 GRGTLAEEDIMAFS
+29 
-43 NLVQDRP
+43 QDRP

-70 AIKETGGVVTIV
+70 AIKQTGGVVTIV

-109 PLRQHLRDTEIIS
+109 PLRQHLRDTELIP
-122 GRVTSVNHAA
+122 GHVVSVNHAERIA
-132 RTAVVE
+132 TVE
-138 PIDNGEPFELKY
+138 PIDNGEPFDLKY
-150 DEIVL
+150 DEIIL

-170 DFAIGMKSIEEAV
+170 EVAIGMKTVEEAV
-183 SVRNWVLERIEAAS
+183 SVRNWVLERIEVAS
-197 LMSDSDERRRALTF
+197 VLDDPDARRRALT
-211 VIVGGGFAGVETI
+211 VVVVGGGFAGVETI
-224 SELEDMAREAANRNG
+224 SELEDMAREAVNRNDRLS
-239 FVSPADLRFV
+239 VSDLRFV

-259 EVPAERAEMVV
+259 EVPEDRAEKVV

-277 IEILLNTSL
+277 IEVLLNTSL
-286 SDATDGNL
+286 SDATDGHL

-299 ADKSPAGEI
+299 TDKSPAGEM

-339 VSADLRVTGDE
+339 VNADLRVAGDN
-350 GVIEGAW
+350 GVVEGAW

-401 EALTD
+401 EPLTD

-430 TLGGPLAWI
+430 TFAGPLAWI
-439 MHRGYHGT
+439 MHRGYHGS

-458 MATWALNQVF
+458 MTTWALNQLF
-468 GRDTTPL
+468 GRDTTTI
-475 RHQRSPRLAFQKATG
+475 RHQRSPRLAFQEATG
-490 TAPEAKKPKL
+490 TAPAKTKAKL

>member
-1 MGGYTPSAPT
+1 MSFHKA
-11 SCVGDEAKRAP
+11 
-22 HTCVASL
+22 
-29 GRGTLAEEDIMAFS
+29 
-43 NLVQDRP
+43 QDRP

-70 AIKETGGVVTIV
+70 AIKQTGGVVTIV

-109 PLRQHLRDTEIIS
+109 PLRQHLRDTELIP
-122 GRVTSVNHAA
+122 GHVVSVNHAE
-132 RTAVVE
+132 RTATVE
-138 PIDNGEPFELKY
+138 PIDNGEPFDLKY
-150 DEIVL
+150 DEIIL

-170 DFAIGMKSIEEAV
+170 EVAIGMKTVEEAV
-183 SVRNWVLERIEAAS
+183 SVRNWVLERIEVAS
-197 LMSDSDERRRALTF
+197 VLDDPDARRRALT
-211 VIVGGGFAGVETI
+211 VVVVGGGFAGVETI
-224 SELEDMAREAANRNG
+224 SELEDMAREAVNRNDRLS
-239 FVSPADLRFV
+239 VSDLRFV

-259 EVPAERAEMVV
+259 EVPEDRAEKVV

-277 IEILLNTSL
+277 IEVLLNTSL
-286 SDATDGNL
+286 SDATDGHL

-299 ADKSPAGEI
+299 TDKSPAGEM

-326 NTDFPIDERGRVR
+326 NTDFPIDERGRIR
-339 VSADLRVTGDE
+339 VNADLRVAGDN
-350 GVIEGAW
+350 GVVEGAW

-401 EALTD
+401 EPLTD

-430 TLGGPLAWI
+430 TLAGPLAWI
-439 MHRGYHGT
+439 MHRGYHGS

-458 MATWALNQVF
+458 MTTWALNQLF
-468 GRDTTPL
+468 GRDTTTI
-475 RHQRSPRLAFQKATG
+475 RHQRSPRLAFQEATG
-490 TAPEAKKPKL
+490 TAPAKTKAKL

>member
-1 MGGYTPSAPT
+1 MSFHKA
-11 SCVGDEAKRAP
+11 
-22 HTCVASL
+22 
-29 GRGTLAEEDIMAFS
+29 
-43 NLVQDRP
+43 QDRP

-70 AIKETGGVVTIV
+70 AIKQTGGVVTIV

-109 PLRQHLRDTEIIS
+109 PLRQHLRDTELIP
-122 GRVTSVNHAA
+122 GHVVSVNHAE
-132 RTAVVE
+132 RTATVE

-150 DEIVL
+150 DEIIL

-170 DFAIGMKSIEEAV
+170 EVAIGMKTVEEAV
-183 SVRNWVLERIEAAS
+183 SLLNGGLDVLGFAPVREAPDA
-197 LMSDSDERRRALTF
+197 RRRALP
-211 VIVGGGFAGVETI
+211 VVVVGGGFAGVETI
-224 SELEDMAREAANRNG
+224 SELEDMAREAVNRNDRLS
-239 FVSPADLRFV
+239 VSDLRFV

-259 EVPAERAEMVV
+259 EVPEDRAEKVV

-277 IEILLNTSL
+277 IEVLLNTSL
-286 SDATDGNL
+286 SDATDGHL

-299 ADKSPAGEI
+299 TDKSPAGEM

-339 VSADLRVTGDE
+339 VNADLRVAGDN
-350 GVIEGAW
+350 GVVEGAW

-401 EALTD
+401 EPLTD

-430 TLGGPLAWI
+430 TFAGPLAWI
-439 MHRGYHGT
+439 MHRGYHGS

-458 MATWALNQVF
+458 MTTWALNQLF
-468 GRDTTPL
+468 GRDTTTI
-475 RHQRSPRLAFQKATG
+475 RHQRSPRLAFQEATG
-490 TAPEAKKPKL
+490 TAPAKTKAKL

>member
-1 MGGYTPSAPT
+1 MSFHKA
-11 SCVGDEAKRAP
+11 
-22 HTCVASL
+22 
-29 GRGTLAEEDIMAFS
+29 
-43 NLVQDRP
+43 QDRP

-70 AIKETGGVVTIV
+70 AIKQTGGVVTIV

-109 PLRQHLRDTEIIS
+109 PLRQHLRDTELIP
-122 GRVTSVNHAA
+122 GHVVSVNHAE
-132 RTAVVE
+132 RTATVE

-150 DEIVL
+150 DEIIL

-170 DFAIGMKSIEEAV
+170 EVAIGMKTVEEAV
-183 SVRNWVLERIEAAS
+183 SVRNWVLERIEVAS
-197 LMSDSDERRRALTF
+197 VLDDPDARRRALT
-211 VIVGGGFAGVETI
+211 VVVVGGGFAGVETI
-224 SELEDMAREAANRNG
+224 SELEDMAREAVNRNDRLS
-239 FVSPADLRFV
+239 VSDLRFV

-259 EVPAERAEMVV
+259 EVPEDRAEKVV

-277 IEILLNTSL
+277 IEVLLNTSL
-286 SDATDGNL
+286 SDATDGHL

-299 ADKSPAGEI
+299 TDKSPAGEM

-339 VSADLRVTGDE
+339 VNADLRVAGDN
-350 GVIEGAW
+350 GVVEGAW

-379 NAQHASRQALVL
+379 NAQHASRQALAL

-401 EALTD
+401 EPLTD

-430 TLGGPLAWI
+430 TLAGPLAWI
-439 MHRGYHGT
+439 MHRGYHGS

-458 MATWALNQVF
+458 MTTWALNQLF
-468 GRDTTPL
+468 GRDTTTI
-475 RHQRSPRLAFQKATG
+475 RHQRSPRLAFQEATG
-490 TAPEAKKPKL
+490 TAPAKTKAKL

>member
-1 MGGYTPSAPT
+1 MSFHKA
-11 SCVGDEAKRAP
+11 
-22 HTCVASL
+22 
-29 GRGTLAEEDIMAFS
+29 
-43 NLVQDRP
+43 QDRP

-70 AIKETGGVVTIV
+70 AIKQTGGVVTIV

-109 PLRQHLRDTEIIS
+109 PLRQHLRDTELIP
-122 GRVTSVNHAA
+122 GHVVSVNHAE
-132 RTAVVE
+132 RTATVE

-150 DEIVL
+150 DEIIL

-170 DFAIGMKSIEEAV
+170 EVAIGMKTVEEAV
-183 SVRNWVLERIEAAS
+183 SVRNWVLERIEVAS
-197 LMSDSDERRRALTF
+197 VLDDPDARRRALT
-211 VIVGGGFAGVETI
+211 VVVVGGGFAGVETI
-224 SELEDMAREAANRNG
+224 SELEDMAREAVNRNDRLS
-239 FVSPADLRFV
+239 VSDLRFV

-259 EVPAERAEMVV
+259 EVPEDRAEKVV

-277 IEILLNTSL
+277 IEVLLNTSL
-286 SDATDGNL
+286 SDATDGHL

-299 ADKSPAGEI
+299 TDKSPAGEM

-339 VSADLRVTGDE
+339 VNADLRVAGDN
-350 GVIEGAW
+350 GVVEGAW

-401 EALTD
+401 EPLTD

-430 TLGGPLAWI
+430 TLAGPLAWI
-439 MHRGYHGT
+439 MHRGYHGS

-458 MATWALNQVF
+458 MTTWALNQLF
-468 GRDTTPL
+468 GRDTTTI
-475 RHQRSPRLAFQKATG
+475 RHQRSPRLAFQEATG
-490 TAPEAKKPKL
+490 TAPAKTKPKL

>member
-1 MGGYTPSAPT
+1 MSFHKA
-11 SCVGDEAKRAP
+11 
-22 HTCVASL
+22 
-29 GRGTLAEEDIMAFS
+29 
-43 NLVQDRP
+43 QDRP

-70 AIKETGGVVTIV
+70 AIKQTGGVVTIV

-109 PLRQHLRDTEIIS
+109 PLRQHLRDTELIP
-122 GRVTSVNHAA
+122 GHVVSVNHAE
-132 RTAVVE
+132 RTATVE
-138 PIDNGEPFELKY
+138 PIDNGEPFDLKY
-150 DEIVL
+150 DEIIL

-170 DFAIGMKSIEEAV
+170 EVAIGMKTVEEAL
-183 SVRNWVLERIEAAS
+183 SVRNWVLERSEVAS
-197 LMSDSDERRRALTF
+197 VLDDPDARRRALT
-211 VIVGGGFAGVETI
+211 VVVVGGGFAGVETI
-224 SELEDMAREAANRNG
+224 SELEDMAREAVNRNDRLS
-239 FVSPADLRFV
+239 VSDLRFV

-259 EVPAERAEMVV
+259 EVPEDRAEKVV

-277 IEILLNTSL
+277 IEVLLNTSL
-286 SDATDGNL
+286 SDATDGHL

-299 ADKSPAGEI
+299 TDKSPAGEM

-339 VSADLRVTGDE
+339 VNADLRVAGDN
-350 GVIEGAW
+350 GVVEGAW

-401 EALTD
+401 EPLTD

-430 TLGGPLAWI
+430 TFAGPLAWI
-439 MHRGYHGT
+439 MHRGYHGS

-458 MATWALNQVF
+458 MTTWALNQLF
-468 GRDTTPL
+468 GRDTTTI
-475 RHQRSPRLAFQKATG
+475 RHQRSPRLAFQEATG
-490 TAPEAKKPKL
+490 TAPAKTKAKL

>member
-1 MGGYTPSAPT
+1 MSFHKA
-11 SCVGDEAKRAP
+11 
-22 HTCVASL
+22 
-29 GRGTLAEEDIMAFS
+29 
-43 NLVQDRP
+43 QDRP

-70 AIKETGGVVTIV
+70 AIKQTGGVVTIV

-109 PLRQHLRDTEIIS
+109 PLRQHLRDTELIP
-122 GRVTSVNHAA
+122 GHVVSVNHAE
-132 RTAVVE
+132 RTATVE

-150 DEIVL
+150 DEIIL

-170 DFAIGMKSIEEAV
+170 EVAIGMKTVEEAV
-183 SVRNWVLERIEAAS
+183 SVRNWVLERIEVAS
-197 LMSDSDERRRALTF
+197 VLDDPDARRRALT
-211 VIVGGGFAGVETI
+211 VVVVGGGFAGVETI
-224 SELEDMAREAANRNG
+224 SELEDMAREAVNRNDRLS
-239 FVSPADLRFV
+239 VSDLRFV

-259 EVPAERAEMVV
+259 EVPEDRAEKVV

-277 IEILLNTSL
+277 IEVLLNTSL
-286 SDATDGNL
+286 SDATDGHL

-299 ADKSPAGEI
+299 TDKSPAGEM

-339 VSADLRVTGDE
+339 VNADLRVAGDN
-350 GVIEGAW
+350 GVVEGAW

-401 EALTD
+401 EPLTD
-406 YYHETIGVVAG
+406 YYHETIRVVAG

-430 TLGGPLAWI
+430 TFAGPLAWI
-439 MHRGYHGT
+439 MHRGYHGS

-458 MATWALNQVF
+458 MTTWALNQLF
-468 GRDTTPL
+468 GRDTTTI
-475 RHQRSPRLAFQKATG
+475 RHQRSPRLAFQEATG
-490 TAPEAKKPKL
+490 TAPAKTKAKL